1 MKKTL
6 LRSLAV
12 GAACALGRAIH
23 VFLFWRPE
31 YSAPAWLP
39 VSVTFAGGFA
49 VAMLV
54 LAAVALL
61 RLLLRP

>member
-23 VFLFWRPE
+23 AALFWRPE

-39 VSVTFAGGFA
+39 VAVAFAGGFA
-49 VAMLV
+49 GAMLV
-54 LAAVALL
+54 LAAAALL
-61 RLLLRP
+61 RRLRRP